1 MIIPP
6 ARRTESVREYYFSR
20 KLKEIAALNRERQ
33 AAGQPAIINLGI
45 GAPDG
50 MPPAP
55 AIETLVET
63 ARKSDVHAY
72 QSYVGLDQL
81 REAFAGWYR
90 RYYDVELDPSCEIQ
104 PLVGSKEGILLIS
117 LAFLNAGDG
126 VLVPDPGYP
135 TYTSASRLVEA
146 RILTYD
152 LLEKN
157 GWQPDFEA
165 LERMDLSGVKILWV
179 NYPHM
184 PTGASATPE
193 LYRKI
198 VDFALRHRLLVVNDN
213 PYSFILNDR
222 PLSILATP
230 GAKECCL
237 ELNSLSKAHNMS
249 GWRIGMV
256 AGQRDLVAQVLKVK
270 SQMDSGMFKP
280 LQLAA
285 VEALSQGPDWFRDLN
300 AEYARRRRLAGEIFD
315 TIGARYDTAST
326 GLFLWGRI
334 DAGNPF
340 AALTPDTGASL
351 GERVSDTILYRS
363 GVFITPGFIFG
374 ENGKDYVRISL
385 CAKPEVLV
393 HAKCLIESIL
403 NNNPS

>member
-315 TIGARYDTAST
+315 AIGARYDTAST

-340 AALTPDTGASL
+340 AALTPGTGASL